1 MAGSPLLLRPPDE
14 LLARLTDD
22 AEAKGVSVQQL
33 IIELVMAQLMLNEQS
48 STQPP
53 IFETASPSVTQQV
66 EGAPQAPTGLIARR
80 DQWFT
85 VIE

>member
-33 IIELVMAQLMLNEQS
+33 IIELLMLNEQS

>member
-33 IIELVMAQLMLNEQS
+33 IIELVMAQ
-48 STQPP
+48 
-53 IFETASPSVTQQV
+53 
-66 EGAPQAPTGLIARR
+66 
-80 DQWFT
+80 
-85 VIE
+85 